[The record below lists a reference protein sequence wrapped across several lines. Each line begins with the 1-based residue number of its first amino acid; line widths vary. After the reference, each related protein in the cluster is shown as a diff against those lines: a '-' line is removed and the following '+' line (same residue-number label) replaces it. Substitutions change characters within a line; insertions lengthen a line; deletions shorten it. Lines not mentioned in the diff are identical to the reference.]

1 MVAQSL
7 QRGMPVAPT
16 APQTQGFTGFSV
28 DPRFTQSLMATV
40 HRNNAELSN
49 MTSGMGFTNMRPNL
63 SLG

>member
-1 MVAQSL
+1 MVAQSV
-7 QRGMPVAPT
+7 RRDMPVAPV

-28 DPRFTQSLMATV
+28 DPRLAQSLMATV

-49 MTSGMGFTNMRPNL
+49 MTSGMGFANMRPNL

>member
-28 DPRFTQSLMATV
+28 DPSLAQSLMATV
-40 HRNNAELSN
+40 NRNNAELAQ
-49 MTSGMGFTNMRPNL
+49 MTSGIGQGGFVRNST
-63 SLG
+63 LG